1 MKFRKRIFVASES
14 QVYPL
19 YLAVG
24 RPKRN
29 PPPPPVESP
38 DDSTQ
43 TSLRYVTGFRPQILP
58 DIQTEELHE
67 AGLRIY
73 L

>member
-1 MKFRKRIFVASES
+1 MKFRKKVFIAHES
-14 QVYPL
+14 QHYPL

-29 PPPPPVESP
+29 PPPPPVEP

-43 TSLRYVTGFRPQILP
+43 TSLRYVTGFRPQKLP
-58 DIQTEELHE
+58 DIQTEEIHD